1 LDLLRQFH
9 KNAPF
14 LFFNSNTFSFIAREL
29 SLALFSDLPAL
40 RKREVASSVA
50 HYVAGVLD
58 RNSMIQIV
66 ESLWQSSSFEPGQR
80 VQTLRGSARGV
91 MLRILDDGRMV
102 WRPDGTDA
110 ELSALPESL
119 KPDDAT

>member
-14 LFFNSNTFSFIAREL
+14 LFFNGNTFSFKGREI
-29 SLALFSDLPAL
+29 SLALFSDFPAL
-40 RKREVASSVA
+40 RKREVASAVA

-58 RNSMIQIV
+58 RDSMIRII
-66 ESLWQSSSFEPGQR
+66 ESLWQSASFQPGQR
-80 VQTLRGSARGV
+80 VQTLRSSARGV
-91 MLRILDDGRMV
+91 ILRILDDGRIV